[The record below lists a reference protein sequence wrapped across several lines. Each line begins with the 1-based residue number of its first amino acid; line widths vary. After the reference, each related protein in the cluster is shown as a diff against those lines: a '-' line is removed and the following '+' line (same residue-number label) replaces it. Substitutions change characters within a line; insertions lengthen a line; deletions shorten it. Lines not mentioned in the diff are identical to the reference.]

1 MKKGFN
7 QMIAIVMIA
16 VSSVAFTGCYGSFS
30 LTSKLHNWNGQV
42 SNAKFVNELVFLGLC
57 ILPAY
62 ELCCLGDALIFNSIE
77 FWGGQNPVAMKAGDV
92 EEGQVMYAGHPY
104 HVTKS
109 LNKMVVASEETD
121 AVAEL
126 FHLQTGLFRIG
137 FCGSA
142 DFITDFFRMVCK
154 HHYIDISRR
163 HCVYGVLHAE
173 EQTDRSADHHKH
185 HC

>member
-42 SNAKFVNELVFLGLC
+42 SNVSNKKFVNELVFLGLC

-121 AVAEL
+121 AVAE
-126 FHLQTGLFRIG
+126 FQYFP
-137 FCGSA
+137 
-142 DFITDFFRMVCK
+142 
-154 HHYIDISRR
+154 
-163 HCVYGVLHAE
+163 E
-173 EQTDRSADHHKH
+173 EESWYLMDGQNKAKLMKNTKKMMKAVVAIN
-185 HC
+185 

>member
-1 MKKGFN
+1 MKKFVTRAII
-7 QMIAIVMIA
+7 IALIGSTGIL
-16 VSSVAFTGCYGSFS
+16 SGCYGPFR
-30 LTSKLHNWNGQV
+30 LTTKLHQWNGNV
-42 SNAKFVNELVFLGLC
+42 SNKKFVNELVFLGLC

-121 AVAEL
+121 AVAE
-126 FHLQTGLFRIG
+126 FQYFP
-137 FCGSA
+137 
-142 DFITDFFRMVCK
+142 
-154 HHYIDISRR
+154 
-163 HCVYGVLHAE
+163 E
-173 EQTDRSADHHKH
+173 EESWYLMDGQNKAKLMKNTKKMMKAVVSIN
-185 HC
+185 

>member
-1 MKKGFN
+1 MKKFVTRAII
-7 QMIAIVMIA
+7 IALIGSTGIL
-16 VSSVAFTGCYGSFS
+16 SGCYGPFR
-30 LTSKLHNWNGQV
+30 LTTKLHQWNGNV
-42 SNAKFVNELVFLGLC
+42 SNKKFVNELVFLGLC

-121 AVAEL
+121 AVAEFQYFPEEESWYL
-126 FHLQTGLFRIG
+126 MDGQNKAKLMKNTKKMMK
-137 FCGSA
+137 A
-142 DFITDFFRMVCK
+142 VVA
-154 HHYIDISRR
+154 ID
-163 HCVYGVLHAE
+163 
-173 EQTDRSADHHKH
+173 
-185 HC
+185 

>member
-1 MKKGFN
+1 MKKFVTRAII
-7 QMIAIVMIA
+7 IALIGSTGIL
-16 VSSVAFTGCYGSFS
+16 SGCYGPFS
-30 LTSKLHNWNGQV
+30 LTTKLHQCNGNV
-42 SNAKFVNELVFLGLC
+42 SNKKFVNELVFLGLC

-121 AVAEL
+121 AVAE
-126 FHLQTGLFRIG
+126 FQYFP
-137 FCGSA
+137 
-142 DFITDFFRMVCK
+142 
-154 HHYIDISRR
+154 
-163 HCVYGVLHAE
+163 E
-173 EQTDRSADHHKH
+173 EESWYLMDGQNKAKLMKNTKKMMKAVVAIN
-185 HC
+185 